1 MGPFINDVAPYSCSA
16 CWTHFH
22 ALAGDGPRA
31 QCGTDTYRLSHMAAS
46 IFPSQ
51 RGALP
56 SIRQKKLKVQP
67 QGPRGP
73 HPADTQADAQA
84 GEGSVVVQTGAKC
97 RHATSFSPT
106 LSPHAVAAAA
116 PSGEAMWTAWRLLS
130 AILRAR
136 SRKEGGVS
144 CTDKVPLASYRRR
157 TAYTK

>member
-56 SIRQKKLKVQP
+56 SIRQKTQSP
-67 QGPRGP
+67 AAGAPGSSPRG
-73 HPADTQADAQA
+73 HTSTRRRVR
-84 GEGSVVVQTGAKC
+84 GRSSSRRGAKC

-106 LSPHAVAAAA
+106 LSPHAAAAAA

-130 AILRAR
+130 AILRAW
-136 SRKEGGVS
+136 SWKEEGFPARMR
-144 CTDKVPLASYRRR
+144 CP
-157 TAYTK
+157 